1 VVVEGHTT
9 MRFAWQIKNGRLAR
23 PPKRSFTHPLN
34 LTMIAYNIVW
44 WVPLVLAL
52 TGAISYPAAF
62 IAFLA
67 ITVGRLII
75 NLVRNNVLRPEAAV
89 AFPLRS

>member
-1 VVVEGHTT
+1 
-9 MRFAWQIKNGRLAR
+9 MRFAWQIKNRQLAR
-23 PPKRSFTHPLN
+23 PPKRAFSHPLN
-34 LTMIAYNIVW
+34 LTMIAYNIIW

-52 TGAISYPAAF
+52 TGAIGYPAAF

-67 ITVGRLII
+67 ITAGRLVI
-75 NLVRNNVLRPEAAV
+75 NLARNNVLRPEAAA

>member
-1 VVVEGHTT
+1 
-9 MRFAWQIKNGRLAR
+9 MRFAWQIKNRKLAKPAR
-23 PPKRSFTHPLN
+23 QPFTHPAN
-34 LTMIAYNIVW
+34 LTMIVYNIIW

-67 ITVGRLII
+67 VTAGRLAV
-75 NLVRNNVLRPEAAV
+75 NLIRNNVLRPEAAV

>member
-1 VVVEGHTT
+1 
-9 MRFAWQIKNGRLAR
+9 MRFAWQKKNSGGGSSENSTG
-23 PPKRSFTHPLN
+23 KGFTHPLN

>member
-1 VVVEGHTT
+1 
-9 MRFAWQIKNGRLAR
+9 MRFAWQIKNRQLAR
-23 PPKRSFTHPLN
+23 PPKRAFTHPLN
-34 LTMIAYNIVW
+34 LTMIVYNIIW

-52 TGAISYPAAF
+52 THTISYPAAF

-67 ITVGRLII
+67 ITAGRLVI